1 MEKNSCMQSHY
12 VQKINTNWRERKP
25 YLQKK
30 KKKIY
35 MVKKNTQLQFYGLKH
50 KKKKAHTLR
59 LTISSF

>member
-1 MEKNSCMQSHY
+1 
-12 VQKINTNWRERKP
+12 
-25 YLQKK
+25 
-30 KKKIY
+30 